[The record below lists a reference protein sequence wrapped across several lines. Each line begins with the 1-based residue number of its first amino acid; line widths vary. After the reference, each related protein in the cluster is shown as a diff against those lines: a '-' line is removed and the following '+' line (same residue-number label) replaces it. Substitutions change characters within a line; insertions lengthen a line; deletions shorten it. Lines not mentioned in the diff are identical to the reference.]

1 MPKLPVWLVPLD
13 LGPFRLV
20 HPKLLRDLFEAAAL
34 ADEVERQLVALVE
47 RASHLQDSGVDLARQ
62 LIAFTSSSCRILPRD
77 DSFSLITTG
86 TGIARGNAE
95 EPERGCRPA
104 R

>member
-1 MPKLPVWLVPLD
+1 
-13 LGPFRLV
+13 
-20 HPKLLRDLFEAAAL
+20 
-34 ADEVERQLVALVE
+34 
-47 RASHLQDSGVDLARQ
+47 
-62 LIAFTSSSCRILPRD
+62 
-77 DSFSLITTG
+77 LITTG